1 MTDLLRAMIQNRAAA
16 PAPPPTAQVL
26 APPVP
31 PAALTR
37 KRIIAEKPK
46 AKVVRQY
53 LQDMADRLCADS
65 DEEDEEA

>member
-1 MTDLLRAMIQNRAAA
+1 MIQNREAA
-16 PAPPPTAQVL
+16 PAPLPTAQAI
-26 APPVP
+26 APPAP
-31 PAALTR
+31 HAALTR

-65 DEEDEEA
+65 DEEDEGA